1 MSTEIDGVNGIIKNT
16 TSDGDITIKGN
27 DGGSEIS
34 AVTFDMSAAGTA
46 TFNHD
51 VKLGDNS
58 KALFG
63 AGDDLEIYHDGSN
76 SYVKDAGTGNLRLEG
91 TDIRIANSGGTGD
104 YIRCTNGG
112 ATDLLHNGSVKISTT
127 SAGIDVVGKILHT
140 GGTASSTSDLTTGGI
155 HFHDSSTSAGDI
167 MPITFTPTATADRAR
182 AGIGFISQAQ
192 DGSAGFAA
200 DITFY
205 TRGAA
210 DGSTLGTS
218 DERMRITKDGKVGIG
233 ATTPAQQLSILND
246 QNTDTAMR
254 ISNGT
259 AGTAARSTIF
269 LDVDGGGAQLMAVNA
284 SFSTSGPYIADN
296 VTFVSDT
303 AMTNGMTIGTRS
315 SDGNAHL
322 RFYTQDSQK
331 LKINSTGGL
340 INTMPIN
347 DVYGIDNQITPSSGN
362 LYAQKN
368 TFENRSPDDNT
379 SSFYWGNDNV
389 TARFGVYSDGDVQ
402 NHDNSY
408 GAFSDERIKQDIRDA
423 NSQWDDIKAVKV
435 RNFKKKDDVRQYGD
449 KAWEQIGVI
458 AQEIEAAGMDKLIKH
473 SNPSAGDII
482 SSSEFGTL
490 WTADDP
496 ETQDAVEEV
505 LYTADDPETQDVLY
519 TADDVE
525 TQDGFYTEEDELPEG
540 VEVGDVKPAAKSVG
554 DVKEYATASVGDI
567 KIEAEPSTAQIGEVK
582 EIKAQVKKIGYSV
595 LYMKAIKALQEAQ
608 TRIETLETKV
618 AALEG

>member
-1 MSTEIDGVNGIIKNT
+1 MGTEIDGVNGIIKNT

-27 DGGSEIS
+27 DGGSEVS
-34 AVTFDMSAAGTA
+34 ALILDMSDAGTA

-63 AGDDLEIYHDGSN
+63 AGSDLQIYHDGSN
-76 SYVKDAGTGNLRLEG
+76 SYIDDN
-91 TDIRIANSGGTGD
+91 GTGD
-104 YIRCTNGG
+104 FDIRSNGDKITLKRVADG
-112 ATDLLHNGSVKISTT
+112 HEGLRYTLGGSLLIKHNNSTKLET
-127 SAGIDVVGKILHT
+127 TADGIDVVGKILHT
-140 GGTASSTSDLTTGGI
+140 GGTATSTSDLTTGGI
-155 HFHDSSTSAGDI
+155 HFHDTSTSAGDI
-167 MPITFTPTATADRAR
+167 MPITFTPTSTADRAR

-233 ATTPAQQLSILND
+233 ATTPAQQLSVLND

-259 AGTAARSTIF
+259 QGTAARSSIF

-284 SFSTSGPYIADN
+284 NFSTSGAYIADN

-303 AMTNGMTIGTRS
+303 AMSNGMTIGTRASNS
-315 SDGNAHL
+315 SAHL
-322 RFYTQDSQK
+322 RFYTQDSERMRILGDGSVALKSTVTDNSILKVQQDTADK
-331 LKINSTGGL
+331 LIARFEHHNG
-340 INTMPIN
+340 
-347 DVYGIDNQITPSSGN
+347 SGN
-362 LYAQKN
+362 NFGLRI
-368 TFENRSPDDNT
+368 ENKGQAPDNNT
-379 SSFYWGNDNV
+379 SDFLVCGDTGASRLFI
-389 TARFGVYSDGDVQ
+389 YSDGDIQ
-402 NHDNSY
+402 NHDNAY
-408 GAFSDERIKQDIRDA
+408 GAISDERIKQDIRDS

-449 KAWEQIGVI
+449 NAWEQIGVV
-458 AQEIEAAGMDKLIKH
+458 AQELEAISPKLIRH
-473 SNPSAGDII
+473 NNPTSHDII

-519 TADDVE
+519 TED
-525 TQDGFYTEEDELPEG
+525 DELPEG
-540 VEVGDVKPAAKSVG
+540 VKVG
-554 DVKEYATASVGDI
+554 DVKEHATALVGDV
-567 KIEAEPSTAQIGEVK
+567 KIQAEESTKKIGEVK
-582 EIKAQVKKIGYSV
+582 EIKEQVKSVNYSI

-618 AALEG
+618 EALEG